1 MKRPVTMSQP
11 KEDSLSDLLAELGR
25 LNGSHARERRLPPVE
40 NWNPPHCG
48 DIGMEIRADGS
59 WWHQNGRISRPAMV
73 ELFATILRKDEDGL
87 TYLVTPGE
95 KVVVH
100 VADAHFLGTRVDR
113 IDTSHG
119 PSVVITTNVGDSVL
133 VGPANPLWVDIDP
146 VTHEPR
152 PYVCVRGRLTARL
165 LRAPFY
171 ELVDWAEV
179 QDDRLILQSGS
190 MAFDLGTIEGLT
202 A

>member
-1 MKRPVTMSQP
+1 MPHSKPDP
-11 KEDSLSDLLAELGR
+11 LSDLLAELAR
-25 LNGSHARERRLPPVE
+25 HAGAPGRERRLPPVE

-59 WWHQNGRISRPAMV
+59 WWHQNGRITRPSMV

-113 IDTSHG
+113 IETGQG
-119 PSVVITTNVGDSVL
+119 PSIVVTTNVGDSVI
-133 VGPANPLWVDIDP
+133 VGPGHPLWVEIDP
-146 VTHEPR
+146 ITGIPR
-152 PYVCVRGRLTARL
+152 PYVRVRGRLTARI

-171 ELVDWAEV
+171 ELVDWADLK
-179 QDDRLILQSGS
+179 DDRLILSSGG
-190 MAFDLGTIEGLT
+190 MVFDLGAVEGL
-202 A
+202 AP